1 MEVSHE
7 NVKSVSGLFF
17 QVVDITGLMH
27 EPKKSS
33 FIIYLRNGQE
43 KDNLSRLHKFIK
55 MFALPFRMVLLNESD
70 REFIGFILFWDED
83 DMEELSSTMEWIAV
97 SHPEW
102 VVVDCQNA
110 EGIPKIIGYRIANN
124 LFHAK
129 RLVLQGEVL

>member
-55 MFALPFRMVLLNESD
+55 MFALPFRMVLLNESV
-70 REFIGFILFWDED
+70 R
-83 DMEELSSTMEWIAV
+83 
-97 SHPEW
+97 
-102 VVVDCQNA
+102 
-110 EGIPKIIGYRIANN
+110 
-124 LFHAK
+124 
-129 RLVLQGEVL
+129 